1 MQSLRSP
8 DSFRLAAPCTSGK
21 IVDAVIKRSRDALGN
36 FFRPS
41 LITILQCLLPIDA
54 PFRSAN
60 GCANATQ
67 DDAAAVL
74 ELSLSKP
81 EGMAMTEDEERK
93 ARERDEI
100 AARVAAFRAT
110 QEKFKRER
118 EEYFVSTLEN
128 ARKVE
133 RPSLWP

>member
-1 MQSLRSP
+1 MDVLT
-8 DSFRLAAPCTSGK
+8 RLN
-21 IVDAVIKRSRDALGN
+21 VI
-36 FFRPS
+36 
-41 LITILQCLLPIDA
+41 
-54 PFRSAN
+54 
-60 GCANATQ
+60 
-67 DDAAAVL
+67 AAAAL
-74 ELSLSKP
+74 EF
-81 EGMAMTEDEERK
+81 GGAHTQVQRGFDMTEDEERK
-93 ARERDEI
+93 RRERDEI

>member
-1 MQSLRSP
+1 MHSS
-8 DSFRLAAPCTSGK
+8 DSTQ
-21 IVDAVIKRSRDALGN
+21 RDA
-36 FFRPS
+36 F
-41 LITILQCLLPIDA
+41 
-54 PFRSAN
+54 
-60 GCANATQ
+60 
-67 DDAAAVL
+67 AARGESEV
-74 ELSLSKP
+74 EKSEVEK
-81 EGMAMTEDEERK
+81 GMHMTEEEQRK

-118 EEYFVSTLEN
+118 EEYFVSTLES